1 LLPPGEELPCGL
13 YAESDTDCDGAKPV
27 SEIREI
33 ERNLEDEIKI
43 LLFYKLFY
51 AINLFD
57 IKASIS

>member
-1 LLPPGEELPCGL
+1 V
-13 YAESDTDCDGAKPV
+13 ESDTDCDGAKPV

-33 ERNLEDEIKI
+33 ERNLADVIKI

-51 AINLFD
+51 VIKLLD